1 MKIIYKVYEY
11 RNKSNM
17 TLREL
22 EQKSGISR
30 ATINN
35 IENNVVNPTVEVICR
50 LAIALDCSPADLFY
64 LEK

>member
-1 MKIIYKVYEY
+1 LKIIYKVYDY
-11 RNKSNM
+11 RTKANM

-35 IENNVVNPTVEVICR
+35 IENGIANPTVEVICQ
-50 LAIALDCSPADLFY
+50 LAIALKCSPCDLFY
-64 LEK
+64 IE